1 MWRHPS
7 TYAYGGFLRT
17 VTIPSNLSRRE
28 ATEKPSVSHVN
39 LSHFTRYPGTSRATK
54 LKIPA
59 TMNAACS
66 AKTITATAEGIS
78 EKTDSKDDNLVF
90 VACATGRVG
99 SRTVRE
105 LIKLGFRVRAGVQN
119 AQRAGALVQ
128 SVEQLKLD
136 GASGGGASPAVE
148 KLEILK
154 CDLEKP
160 DTIGYAS
167 KVICSIVASEKGG
180 FDITAP
186 FQFPKD
192 YQVTKNLIE
201 AATVAK
207 VNHFIMVT
215 SLGTNKIGFLLFWGF
230 LIWKRKE
237 EEALLASGLPYAI
250 VRTGCMEQPT
260 DAFKETHN
268 ITLSREDT
276 LFRGQV
282 SNLQI
287 AELMAVRAKNRDL
300 SYCKIVE
307 VIAETNAPLS
317 PMEELLAKIPSQ
329 RPYISSPKEP
339 DIAAVSVP
347 DPSANVVAAEP
358 SVATQKETA
367 QPKPVANQPL
377 SPYTVY
383 DDLKA
388 TIISSI
394 SAWWW
399 ETNKDQYPDLKPPTS
414 PSPNA
419 PTISVSTSAEEGV
432 PEIATVS
439 SNGPAPAQLSIADE
453 PKEEHLPEPKSR
465 PLSPY
470 TIPLLSLKNIILLP
484 LPMEAFSVQSL
495 TATTIPSSLSRR
507 GATDKPSA
515 TSHVNISHFMR
526 YPCTTRST
534 KQKILCTRAQAS
546 GSTKSSTGSAEGISE
561 KTDSKDDNLVFVAGA
576 TGRVGSRTVR
586 ELIKLGFRVR
596 AGVRS
601 AQRAGALVQSVEQL
615 KLDGASGGGQAVEK
629 LEIVECDLEKPE
641 TIGSALGDASTVIC
655 SIGASEKEVFD
666 ITGPFRID
674 YQATKNLIDAATVA
688 KVNHFILVTSLGTNK
703 IGFPA
708 AILNLF
714 WGVLVWKRKAE
725 EALLASGLPYTIVR
739 PGGMERPTDAFKETH
754 NITLSTEDTLFG
766 GLVSNLQI
774 AELLAVMAK
783 NRDLSYCKIVE
794 AIAETTAPLTPM
806 EELLAKIPSQRPY
819 ISSPKKP
826 DIAAVS
832 VPDPPANVV
841 TVEPKVATQQETAQP
856 KPVAKQPLSP
866 YIVYDDLK
874 PPSSP
879 SPSQPGGGKPTKIS
893 ETVPKPS
900 ASDTPSSVPGVD
912 GISQTTSSSK
922 VEKPLSP
929 YVAYPDL
936 KPPTSPSPNAPTVSV
951 STPAAAGVPEID
963 TISSNGPAQL
973 SAADE
978 PKEEHLPEPKSR
990 PLSPYTMVLDCN
1002 LKRNYG
1008 RFGNTFNCFGLPQSF
1023 LLGRKVLEG
1032 GAIRVVLGLFLFSP
1046 LDSTP
1051 SGTMDVLFVDSG
1063 NPWNPKP
1070 ETISK
1075 VMATLKGV
1083 HGVLKAG
1090 GTFISPHFRRPIFNA
1105 PDFSWSVEWTTFG
1118 ETFHYFVYVLKKGQR
1133 SSHDDIPPV
1142 KRFEARLLIYFMKIV
1157 PQWV

>member
-1 MWRHPS
+1 
-7 TYAYGGFLRT
+7 
-17 VTIPSNLSRRE
+17 
-28 ATEKPSVSHVN
+28 
-39 LSHFTRYPGTSRATK
+39 
-54 LKIPA
+54 
-59 TMNAACS
+59 MNAACS

-99 SRTVRE
+99 SRSVRE

-180 FDITAP
+180 FHITAP

-201 AATVAK
+201 A
-207 VNHFIMVT
+207 
-215 SLGTNKIGFLLFWGF
+215 
-230 LIWKRKE
+230 
-237 EEALLASGLPYAI
+237 

-470 TIPLLSLKNIILLP
+470 T
-484 LPMEAFSVQSL
+484 MYE
-495 TATTIPSSLSRR
+495 
-507 GATDKPSA
+507 
-515 TSHVNISHFMR
+515 
-526 YPCTTRST
+526 
-534 KQKILCTRAQAS
+534 
-546 GSTKSSTGSAEGISE
+546 
-561 KTDSKDDNLVFVAGA
+561 
-576 TGRVGSRTVR
+576 
-586 ELIKLGFRVR
+586 
-596 AGVRS
+596 
-601 AQRAGALVQSVEQL
+601 
-615 KLDGASGGGQAVEK
+615 
-629 LEIVECDLEKPE
+629 
-641 TIGSALGDASTVIC
+641 
-655 SIGASEKEVFD
+655 
-666 ITGPFRID
+666 
-674 YQATKNLIDAATVA
+674 
-688 KVNHFILVTSLGTNK
+688 
-703 IGFPA
+703 
-708 AILNLF
+708 
-714 WGVLVWKRKAE
+714 
-725 EALLASGLPYTIVR
+725 
-739 PGGMERPTDAFKETH
+739 
-754 NITLSTEDTLFG
+754 
-766 GLVSNLQI
+766 
-774 AELLAVMAK
+774 
-783 NRDLSYCKIVE
+783 
-794 AIAETTAPLTPM
+794 
-806 EELLAKIPSQRPY
+806 
-819 ISSPKKP
+819 
-826 DIAAVS
+826 
-832 VPDPPANVV
+832 
-841 TVEPKVATQQETAQP
+841 
-856 KPVAKQPLSP
+856 
-866 YIVYDDLK
+866 DLK
-874 PPSSP
+874 PPAP
-879 SPSQPGGGKPTKIS
+879 P
-893 ETVPKPS
+893 
-900 ASDTPSSVPGVD
+900 TPSFG
-912 GISQTTSSSK
+912 
-922 VEKPLSP
+922 
-929 YVAYPDL
+929 
-936 KPPTSPSPNAPTVSV
+936 
-951 STPAAAGVPEID
+951 
-963 TISSNGPAQL
+963 
-973 SAADE
+973 
-978 PKEEHLPEPKSR
+978 KS
-990 PLSPYTMVLDCN
+990 
-1002 LKRNYG
+1002 
-1008 RFGNTFNCFGLPQSF
+1008 
-1023 LLGRKVLEG
+1023 
-1032 GAIRVVLGLFLFSP
+1032 
-1046 LDSTP
+1046 
-1051 SGTMDVLFVDSG
+1051 
-1063 NPWNPKP
+1063 
-1070 ETISK
+1070 
-1075 VMATLKGV
+1075 
-1083 HGVLKAG
+1083 
-1090 GTFISPHFRRPIFNA
+1090 
-1105 PDFSWSVEWTTFG
+1105 
-1118 ETFHYFVYVLKKGQR
+1118 
-1133 SSHDDIPPV
+1133 
-1142 KRFEARLLIYFMKIV
+1142 
-1157 PQWV
+1157 